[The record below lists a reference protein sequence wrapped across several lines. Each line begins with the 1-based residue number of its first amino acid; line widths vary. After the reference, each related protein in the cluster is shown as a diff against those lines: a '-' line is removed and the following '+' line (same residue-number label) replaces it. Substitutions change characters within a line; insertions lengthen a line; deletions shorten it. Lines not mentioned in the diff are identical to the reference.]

1 MKYQK
6 NITFESLKKKI
17 SSYITDEKELN
28 LISKAYKFASE
39 KHFGQKRLTGDDYI
53 IHPLNVAY
61 ILTSIKADADTL
73 SAAFIHDV
81 MEMCGVKESE
91 IERKFGKN
99 IASLVKG
106 VTTINKLN
114 FSGDSEAVINN
125 QRKILVG
132 LSEDVRVII
141 IKLADRLNNLQT
153 MYVLSPEKQKETA
166 KETLDILVP
175 IASRLGINSI
185 KQDLEEFCLR
195 WSVWAES
202 LLC

>member
-28 LISKAYKFASE
+28 LISKAYNFASE

-141 IKLADRLNNLQT
+141 VKLADRLHNMRTLWAT
-153 MYVLSPEKQKETA
+153 PVEKQKKKSKEVLETH
-166 KETLDILVP
+166 KSCNPGL
-175 IASRLGINSI
+175 I
-185 KQDLEEFCLR
+185 KLFIISFLR
-195 WSVWAES
+195 DSG
-202 LLC
+202 

>member
-28 LISKAYKFASE
+28 LISKAYNFASE

-73 SAAFIHDV
+73 SAALIHDV

-91 IERKFGKN
+91 IERKFGK
-99 IASLVKG
+99 I
-106 VTTINKLN
+106 
-114 FSGDSEAVINN
+114 
-125 QRKILVG
+125 
-132 LSEDVRVII
+132 
-141 IKLADRLNNLQT
+141 
-153 MYVLSPEKQKETA
+153 
-166 KETLDILVP
+166 
-175 IASRLGINSI
+175 
-185 KQDLEEFCLR
+185 
-195 WSVWAES
+195 
-202 LLC
+202 

>member
-1 MKYQK
+1 MKYQR

-53 IHPLNVAY
+53 INPLNVAY

-73 SAAFIHDV
+73 SAALIHDV

-153 MYVLSPEKQKETA
+153 MYVLSP
-166 KETLDILVP
+166 
-175 IASRLGINSI
+175 
-185 KQDLEEFCLR
+185 
-195 WSVWAES
+195 
-202 LLC
+202 